1 MYIDIGLPI
10 PMKDDRIS
18 EIKAEM
24 SSLENFKEYCD
35 NKAENFK
42 DMLNNR
48 DII

>member
-35 NKAENFK
+35 NKAEYQ